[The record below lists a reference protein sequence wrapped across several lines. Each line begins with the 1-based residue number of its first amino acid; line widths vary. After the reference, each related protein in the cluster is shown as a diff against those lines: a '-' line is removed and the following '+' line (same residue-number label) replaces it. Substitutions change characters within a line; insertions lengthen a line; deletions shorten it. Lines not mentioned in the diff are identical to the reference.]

1 MTRMAYYQKT
11 WRLFYSLIYG
21 GPKVSR
27 QFQFTHGRCKKING
41 IGMSGGGGEGGG
53 VFRSQKMNYFED
65 ILSNW
70 GLIALSPKYG
80 PHLGIHNNSSQFKN
94 LGKCRR
100 LQYIMCVVFHL
111 TEGKS
116 FYEEKDEK
124 ESWGHEEEDFDNRHF
139 VDVEDNVCIKV
150 GRHND
155 EEQDKL
161 TMDTASSRK
170 TEEEENLEN
179 MEKKLKTLEELFSS
193 VPTVLIKR
201 VLSRDDVKGDLNK
214 ARQTLQEFQ
223 GMENSQDLIKPPTN
237 NQPIAWGAP
246 EELARPENKKGSIE
260 ITELHNYQEGESK

>member
-1 MTRMAYYQKT
+1 M
-11 WRLFYSLIYG
+11 
-21 GPKVSR
+21 SR

-100 LQYIMCVVFHL
+100 LQYIMCVVFYL

-150 GRHND
+150 GGHND

-201 VLSRDDVKGDLNK
+201 VLSRHDVKGDLNK

-223 GMENSQDLIKPPTN
+223 GMEKTLSNLPQTINLLP
-237 NQPIAWGAP
+237 GAVQKNW
-246 EELARPENKKGSIE
+246 LGQKTRKVV
-260 ITELHNYQEGESK
+260 SK

>member
-1 MTRMAYYQKT
+1 MVLACR
-11 WRLFYSLIYG
+11 G
-21 GPKVSR
+21 E
-27 QFQFTHGRCKKING
+27 
-41 IGMSGGGGEGGG
+41 GGGGGG
-53 VFRSQKMNYFED
+53 VFRSQKMNYFEE

-161 TMDTASSRK
+161 RMDTASSRK
-170 TEEEENLEN
+170 TEE
-179 MEKKLKTLEELFSS
+179 
-193 VPTVLIKR
+193 
-201 VLSRDDVKGDLNK
+201 
-214 ARQTLQEFQ
+214 
-223 GMENSQDLIKPPTN
+223 
-237 NQPIAWGAP
+237 
-246 EELARPENKKGSIE
+246 
-260 ITELHNYQEGESK
+260 

>member
-1 MTRMAYYQKT
+1 MTQ
-11 WRLFYSLIYG
+11 
-21 GPKVSR
+21 
-27 QFQFTHGRCKKING
+27 RCQGNFNLLTADAKKL
-41 IGMSGGGGEGGG
+41 MVLACRGEGGGG

-70 GLIALSPKYG
+70 GLIVLSPKYG

-111 TEGKS
+111 TEGKR

-201 VLSRDDVKGDLNK
+201 VLSRDDVKEDLNK

-237 NQPIAWGAP
+237 NQPIAWGSP
-246 EELARPENKKGSIE
+246 EELARPENKKGSIK